1 VRDCV
6 FLVADKNME
15 AAFMGFLGRAQFH
28 QSLGCGVFEFDAK
41 QDLFPAVGNNDPGLY
56 SRAHELL
63 GSYRQTH
70 RHAVVVLDE
79 EWNGSPGAK
88 KIETKIRQ
96 DLEQSG
102 WDKEKI
108 EVIVICPELEAWI
121 CLNLPIVEDVLGCKK
136 LGITLKDY
144 LLKEKLWAAEQP
156 KPTDP
161 KTGIEKMLKL
171 ARIPRSS
178 ALYRQITSQISVKR
192 CIDPAFEQL
201 RSALQ
206 RWFPMEDAV

>member
-1 VRDCV
+1 MRDCV

-15 AAFMGFLGRAQFH
+15 AAFMGFLGRSQFH

-79 EWNGSPGAK
+79 EWNGSPGAR

-108 EVIVICPELEAWI
+108 EVIVICPELEAWV
-121 CLNLPIVEDVLGCKK
+121 CLDSPIVEEVFGCKK
-136 LGITLKDY
+136 LEIGLRNY
-144 LLKEKLWAAEQP
+144 LEGENLWQAGQP
-156 KPTDP
+156 KPSDP
-161 KTGIEKMLKL
+161 KQGIDKITKL
-171 ARIPRSS
+171 ARLPRSS
-178 ALYRQITSQISVKR
+178 SHYKQITGKISVKK
-192 CIDPAFEQL
+192 CIDPAFKRLQG
-201 RSALQ
+201 ALQ
-206 RWFPMEDAV
+206 RWFPREDAV